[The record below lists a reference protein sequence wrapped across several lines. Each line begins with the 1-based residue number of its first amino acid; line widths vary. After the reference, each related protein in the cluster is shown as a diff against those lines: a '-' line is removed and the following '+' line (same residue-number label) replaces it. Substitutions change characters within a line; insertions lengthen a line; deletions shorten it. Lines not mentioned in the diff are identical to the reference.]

1 MSGILRL
8 SKKVENLGNVDFN
21 TPRHYPYI
29 HGTTPKFWCC
39 IVAPLEF
46 QLFKLDGIKILQFY
60 LTEITFVQYYLQS
73 TENSFTI
80 YIVTRGTTWKSTE
93 KWWPQRCKLNYDGL
107 GTTS

>member
-29 HGTTPKFWCC
+29 HGTLCMKPLKIKLLSFD
-39 IVAPLEF
+39 AALEF

-93 KWWPQRCKLNYDGL
+93 K
-107 GTTS
+107 